1 MAFWG
6 GSKALTMSSRLLT
19 ICSPEVESA
28 SCRTWWFNVLALIQC
43 EKFQLF
49 NSKCRSLMLLLLLS
63 RFSRVRL
70 CATPSAAAHHAPLS
84 LGFSSNSSGCLIQVH
99 TPLQHPEHSSL
110 SLLGVTWSPYMPS
123 FLSSSHILD
132 HISLLLLPASP
143 RGLGD
148 QCQDLGARWG
158 GAN

>member
-1 MAFWG
+1 MPLGLSIRTLPSPLLAAMDG
-6 GSKALTMSSRLLT
+6 GFDVHLCLIKTR
-19 ICSPEVESA
+19 ESA
-28 SCRTWWFNVLALIQC
+28 LM
-43 EKFQLF
+43 LF
-49 NSKCRSLMLLLLLS
+49 FISLLLLLLLLLLS
-63 RFSRVRL
+63 HSSCVRL
-70 CATPSAAAHHAPLS
+70 CSTPETAAHHAPLS

-99 TPLQHPEHSSL
+99 TPLQHPKHSSL

-148 QCQDLGARWG
+148 QCQDLGAR
-158 GAN
+158 